1 MDEKR
6 VIQKLVTVMQG
17 AALQKAKE
25 LFKREA
31 KRLYELNHP
40 QIPKLHAYF
49 EYNNDFYLVQEFIEG
64 ETLFDELGQK
74 GRFSEGKV
82 KQFFKELLPVLDYLH
97 KQKILHRDIK
107 PENIMRRV
115 SPNNYEPGKTAE

>member
-6 VIQKLVTVMQG
+6 VIKKLVTVMQG
-17 AALQKAKE
+17 ANLKKAQE
-25 LFKREA
+25 LFKREK

-40 QIPKLHAYF
+40 QIPKLYAYF
-49 EYNNDFYLVQEFIEG
+49 EDNNDFYLVQEFIEG
-64 ETLFDELGQK
+64 DTLFDEVWQK
-74 GRFSEGKV
+74 GRFSEGKI
-82 KQFFKELLPVLDYLH
+82 KLFLRELLPVLDYLH